1 MENLIDEITER
12 LQLVNKM
19 MVSKCV
25 PDEVTF
31 TDALVLVQFFHDFQH
46 TNLLIDAAESLA
58 KGGVQTLMESA
69 AKLRDAVAVFV
80 SLDKQMW
87 RQVDYIR
94 LEEEYLAPYRK
105 EWDTAKDASTKL
117 WQQFQSESNR
127 LDMMDFNSEEYH
139 RLDVQCEQSRRAYED
154 AHKQT
159 DKLYGIYREKQ
170 VECAHVH
177 YFDMQFLEIL
187 VAKVGDI
194 AQTVILDAKRM
205 EGIGT

>member
-58 KGGVQTLMESA
+58 KRGVQNLMESV

-94 LEEEYLAPYRK
+94 LE
-105 EWDTAKDASTKL
+105 
-117 WQQFQSESNR
+117 
-127 LDMMDFNSEEYH
+127 
-139 RLDVQCEQSRRAYED
+139 
-154 AHKQT
+154 
-159 DKLYGIYREKQ
+159 
-170 VECAHVH
+170 
-177 YFDMQFLEIL
+177 
-187 VAKVGDI
+187 
-194 AQTVILDAKRM
+194 
-205 EGIGT
+205 